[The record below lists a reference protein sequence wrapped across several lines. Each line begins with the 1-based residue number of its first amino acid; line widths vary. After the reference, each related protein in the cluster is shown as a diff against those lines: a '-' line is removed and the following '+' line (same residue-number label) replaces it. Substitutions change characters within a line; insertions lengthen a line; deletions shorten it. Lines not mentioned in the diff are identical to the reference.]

1 MGVKTINEIKNILNG
16 ESYDFLKTNEHLGE
30 NIILLTLSG
39 SYSYGLAQENSD
51 LDVRGIAL
59 ERPNELLGL
68 DIFEQFE
75 NKETDTTIYAFRKM
89 INLLSNCNP
98 NCIEIL
104 ATNPEHILIMTDE
117 GKLLRDNISLFLSQ
131 KAGRSFGGY
140 STQQLRRLQNAL
152 ARDSYEQPKKEKHI
166 LNSINILHLQEH
178 YKPFTDEEVK
188 LYIDKTDRED
198 FETEIFI
205 DINLKHY
212 PLREFK
218 SIHAEMSNVIINY
231 DKLNH
236 RNNKKSEIK
245 LNKHAMHLIRLLI
258 TGTEILQG
266 KPVTT
271 YRPEREFLLDI
282 RNEKYSFEEI
292 FEMVDKYEAEFM
304 YAKQNSP
311 LPQEPDYKKI
321 NELTIEINK
330 RAIERM

>member
-1 MGVKTINEIKNILNG
+1 MNMNYKELVLNNPQ
-16 ESYDFLKTNEHLGE
+16 YNFLKENEHLGS
-30 NIILLTLSG
+30 NIMLLTLSG
-39 SYSYGLAQENSD
+39 SISYGTNVASSD
-51 LDVRGIAL
+51 TDIRGIAS

-104 ATNPEHILIMTDE
+104 ATNPEHILIMTEE
-117 GKLLRDNISLFLSQ
+117 GKLLRDNIRLFLSQ

-140 STQQLRRLQNAL
+140 ATQQLRRLQNAL

-178 YKPFTDEEVK
+178 YKPFTEEEVK

-198 FETEIFI
+198 FETEIFL

-236 RNNKKSEIK
+236 RNNKKSIQS
-245 LNKHAMHLIRLLI
+245 LWKHGMHLIRLL
-258 TGTEILQG
+258 TMGTEILQG
-266 KPVTT
+266 KPVNT
-271 YRPEREFLLDI
+271 YRPEREFLLDV
-282 RNEKYSFEEI
+282 RNEKYTFDEI

-304 YAKQNSP
+304 YARNNSP
-311 LPQEPDYKKI
+311 LPKEPDHKKI
-321 NELTIEINK
+321 NELTIEICR
-330 RAIERM
+330 RAVK

>member
-1 MGVKTINEIKNILNG
+1 MNYKELVLHNTKYN
-16 ESYDFLKTNEHLGE
+16 FLKENEHLGS
-30 NIILLTLSG
+30 NIMLLTMSG
-39 SYSYGLAQENSD
+39 SIAYGTNVATSD
-51 LDVRGIAL
+51 TDVRGIAL

-68 DIFEQFE
+68 DNFEQFE
-75 NKETDTTIYAFRKM
+75 NKETDTTVYAFRKM
-89 INLLSNCNP
+89 INLLLNCNP

-104 ATNPEHILIMTDE
+104 ATNPEHILIITEE
-117 GKLLRDNISLFLSQ
+117 GKLLRDNIGLFLSQ
-131 KAGRSFGGY
+131 KAARSFSGY
-140 STQQLRRLQNAL
+140 ATQQLRRLQNAL

-178 YKPFTDEEVK
+178 YKPFTEEEVR

-198 FETEIFI
+198 FETEIFL

-236 RNNKKSEIK
+236 RNNKKSTQS
-245 LNKHAMHLIRLLI
+245 LWKHGMHLIRLL
-258 TGTEILQG
+258 TMGTEILQG

-282 RNEKYSFEEI
+282 RNEKYSFDEI
-292 FEMVDKYEAEFM
+292 FKMVDKYEAEFL
-304 YAKQNSP
+304 YAKNNSS
-311 LPQEPDYKKI
+311 LPKEPDYKKI
-321 NELTIEINK
+321 NELTIEICRK
-330 RAIERM
+330 AII